1 MRHARAGILAMIVAA
16 GAAGCG
22 GSSSSTSS
30 SAPWTPARANAFA
43 AAANLTAAD
52 LPGFTRSPPR
62 ETAADRQNVAQLAS
76 CAGAVDPSRR
86 IVDVHSDDF
95 SRGSG
100 LQVQQVNSSVEVL
113 PSATL
118 AQQDFT
124 KFTTASARGCI
135 STYAAHALAAAT
147 TSSSVKFGTPSI
159 RALTPPGGT
168 GTNSFGYRFVI
179 PLRASG
185 ATINVYIDLL
195 FHRSGP
201 AEVAFN
207 DSAIGT
213 PFPPADQQRLFSL
226 LVTRADAHS
235 K

>member
-1 MRHARAGILAMIVAA
+1 MIVAA

-43 AAANLTAAD
+43 AAVNLTAAD
-52 LPGFTRSPPR
+52 VPGFTPSPQR

-76 CAGAVDPSRR
+76 CARAVDPSRR

-100 LQVQQVNSSVEVL
+100 LQVEQVNSSVDVL

-124 KFTTASARGCI
+124 KFTAASARGCI
-135 STYAAHALAAAT
+135 ATYAAHALAAAT

-179 PLRASG
+179 PLRAAG

-195 FHRSGP
+195 FHGAGP

>member
-1 MRHARAGILAMIVAA
+1 VAA

-43 AAANLTAAD
+43 AAVNLTAAD
-52 LPGFTRSPPR
+52 LPRFTPSPQR

-100 LQVQQVNSSVEVL
+100 LKVQQVNSSVDVL

-124 KFTTASARGCI
+124 KFTLASARGCI
-135 STYAAHALAAAT
+135 ATYVAHALAATTT

-159 RALTPPGGT
+159 RALTPPAGT

-179 PLRASG
+179 PLRAAG

-195 FHRSGP
+195 IHRAGP